1 MNKAKISVKNKVIN
15 SSSLEEIFSKYKEK
29 IFIEPID
36 RYCEEESDK
45 NYDSEINESYD
56 IEEDFNKF
64 DELYLSLHLFDDND
78 ISTEIDSEESIPTI
92 KPVNKKFKKLLINDI
107 LYVNKDNINQTKI
120 NVINKY
126 YWLLKKKKIN
136 GFC

>member
-1 MNKAKISVKNKVIN
+1 MNKEKIPVKNKVTN

-36 RYCEEESDK
+36 RYFEEESDK
-45 NYDSEINESYD
+45 SYD
-56 IEEDFNKF
+56 IEENFKKF

-78 ISTEIDSEESIPTI
+78 NSTEIDSEESIPTI
-92 KPVNKKFKKLLINDI
+92 KPDNKKFKKLLINDI